1 MRKLLNR
8 LFIKNYTDTQSP
20 AVRAA
25 YGTLSGIVGII
36 VNVLLFAAK
45 FIVGTLSGSIAIT
58 ADAINN
64 LSDAGASAI
73 SLISFRISAKPA
85 DREHPFGHARIE
97 YVASMIV
104 SLTILLI
111 GYELFT
117 SSLDKIL
124 HPTPTEFRIA
134 AVVVLVLSI
143 GGKLW
148 LGLFNRAQG
157 KQIDS
162 AVLRATGTDS
172 LTDALSTTAVLAS
185 LIISKLFD
193 FDTDGYMGIVVAVI
207 ILIAGLKIL
216 NDTKNSI
223 LGEAPSEETVAA
235 IRNTVAEYPE
245 ALGIHDMLIHTYGAS
260 MTIASL
266 HIEVD
271 GSGDMFTL
279 HDLMD
284 TIERRLMDEH
294 RILCTIHMD
303 PIVTDD
309 DRVVVLRERVRKL
322 VQDIDDR
329 FDIHDFRFVE
339 GPTHTNLIFD
349 VVVPYEVKTDPAQIR
364 REIERCV
371 AGIEGKYYAVVT
383 VDRG

>member
-1 MRKLLNR
+1 MRNLLNR
-8 LFIKNYTDTQSP
+8 LFIKNHTDLKNP

-36 VNVLLFAAK
+36 VNVILFAAK
-45 FIVGTLSGSIAIT
+45 FTVGTLSGSIAIT
-58 ADAINN
+58 ADAVNN
-64 LSDAGASAI
+64 LSDAGSSAI
-73 SLISFRISAKPA
+73 SLVTFRISAKPA

-111 GYELFT
+111 GYELLT

-124 HPTPTEFRIA
+124 HPTATEFRIA
-134 AVVVLVLSI
+134 AVIVLVLSI
-143 GGKLW
+143 CGKLW

-157 KQIDS
+157 RQIDS

-185 LIISKLFD
+185 LFISKFTG
-193 FDTDGYMGIVVAVI
+193 FDTDGYMGIIVAVI

-223 LGEAPSEETVAA
+223 LGEAPDEEIVSA

-266 HIEVD
+266 HIEVN
-271 GSGDMFTL
+271 GSGDMFAL
-279 HDLMD
+279 HDIMD
-284 TIERRLMDEH
+284 TIERRLMEEH
-294 RILCTIHMD
+294 RILCTVHMD

-309 DRVVVLRERVRKL
+309 EKVTALRQQVLELVR
-322 VQDIDDR
+322 QIDES

-364 REIERCV
+364 REIERRV
-371 AGIEGKYYAVVT
+371 ASIEGSYYAVVT

>member
-1 MRKLLNR
+1 MRKLLTR
-8 LFIKNYTDTQSP
+8 LFIKNHTDVKNP

-25 YGTLSGIVGII
+25 YGTMSGIVGII
-36 VNVLLFAAK
+36 VNVLLFVAK
-45 FIVGTLSGSIAIT
+45 FTVGTLSGSIAIT
-58 ADAINN
+58 ADAVNN

-73 SLISFRISAKPA
+73 SLVTFRISATPA

-104 SLTILLI
+104 SLTIVLI

-117 SSLDKIL
+117 SSLDKVL
-124 HPTPTEFRIA
+124 HPSTTEFRIA

-143 GGKLW
+143 CGKLW

-157 KQIDS
+157 RQIDS

-172 LTDALSTTAVLAS
+172 LTDALSTTAVLIS
-185 LIISKLFD
+185 LLISKLSG
-193 FDTDGYMGIVVAVI
+193 FDTDGYMGIIVAI
-207 ILIAGLKIL
+207 IIVIAGLKIL

-223 LGEAPSEETVAA
+223 LGEAPDGETVAA
-235 IRNTVAEYPE
+235 IRNMVAEYPE
-245 ALGIHDMLIHTYGAS
+245 ARGIHDMMIHTYGAS
-260 MTIASL
+260 VTIASL

-271 GSGDMFTL
+271 GSGDMFAL

-284 TIERRLMDEH
+284 TIERRLMEEH
-294 RILCTIHMD
+294 NVLCTIHMD

-309 DRVVVLRERVRKL
+309 ERVDTMRECVRKL
-322 VQDIDDR
+322 VREIDED

-349 VVVPYEVKTDPAQIR
+349 VVVPYENKSDSAQIR
-364 REIERCV
+364 CEIERRV
-371 AGIEGKYYAVVT
+371 AELEGKYYAVVT
-383 VDRG
+383 IDRG

>member
-1 MRKLLNR
+1 MSALLTR
-8 LFIKNYTDTQSP
+8 LFIKNYKDVKNP

-36 VNVLLFAAK
+36 VNILLFAAK
-45 FIVGTLSGSIAIT
+45 FTVGTLSGSIAIT
-58 ADAINN
+58 ADAVNN

-73 SLISFRISAKPA
+73 SLITFRISAKPA
-85 DREHPFGHARIE
+85 DRDHPFGHARIE

-117 SSLDKIL
+117 ASLDKIL
-124 HPTPTEFRIA
+124 HPTETEFSIA
-134 AVVVLVLSI
+134 AVIVLVLSI
-143 GGKLW
+143 CGKLW
-148 LGLFNRAQG
+148 LGLFNITQSKR
-157 KQIDS
+157 IDS
-162 AVLRATGTDS
+162 PVLRATGTDS
-172 LTDALSTTAVLAS
+172 MTDAISTAAVLIS
-185 LIISKLFD
+185 LLISRFTA
-193 FDTDGYMGIVVAVI
+193 FDTDGYMGIIVAAI
-207 ILIAGLKIL
+207 ILVAGLKIL
-216 NDTKNSI
+216 NDAKNAI

-245 ALGIHDMLIHTYGAS
+245 ALGIHDMIIHTYGAGT
-260 MTIASL
+260 TIASL

-271 GSGDMFTL
+271 GSGNVFAL
-279 HDLMD
+279 HDIMD
-284 TIERRLMDEH
+284 TIERRLMEEH
-294 RILCTIHMD
+294 RILCTVHMD

-309 DRVVVLRERVRKL
+309 ERVTALRERVLAL
-322 VQDIDDR
+322 VRDIDER

-349 VVVPYEVKTDPAQIR
+349 VVVPYECKTDPTQIR

-371 AGIEGKYYAVVT
+371 CGIEGKYYAVVT
-383 VDRG
+383 VERG